1 MLVAATLAQRRYER
15 ELNRAERPILR
26 KVLEGDA
33 VSSRLMVLFVADV
46 IEPADAPD
54 AALMVEV
61 RCGRGATATRNACGY
76 NERSRQ
82 LTSYGGK
89 SLCFGL
95 SVSRLRS

>member
-15 ELNRAERPILR
+15 ELNRAERPIIR

-46 IEPADAPD
+46 IKPTGAPD

-61 RCGRGATATRNACGY
+61 RCGPRRNCDEKRLRLDSIATRGTDN
-76 NERSRQ
+76 
-82 LTSYGGK
+82 
-89 SLCFGL
+89 
-95 SVSRLRS
+95 